1 MPIFCPRSILLVMK
15 DLRKI
20 IGDNLTEL
28 RKRRGL
34 TQLELA
40 EKFNYTDRAVSKWE
54 NGDTL
59 PDVEVLYQLC
69 EYYGVTMDYL
79 THEEN
84 AQFKKKDNPLNR
96 TNKIVITA
104 LAISV
109 VWMLATVIFVYFM
122 IRRNL
127 VIWQIFVW
135 AVPVS
140 CIFAVYFN
148 KIYFHR
154 RITAFICWSL
164 FIWSALAGSFL
175 SFGNYE
181 LWPLFFI
188 GIPAQ
193 ISLIFWL
200 NIKQIKKEK
209 EMK

>member
-1 MPIFCPRSILLVMK
+1 MD

-20 IGDNLTEL
+20 IGDNLSEL

-40 EKFNYTDRAVSKWE
+40 EKFNYTDRAISKWE

-59 PDVEVLYQLC
+59 PDVEVLYELC
-69 EYYGVTMDYL
+69 EFYGVTIDYL

-84 AQFKKKDNPLNR
+84 AQFKKKDNPLNK
-96 TNKIVITA
+96 TNKIIITA
-104 LAISV
+104 LAVSV
-109 VWMLATVIFVYFM
+109 IWMLATVIFVYFL
-122 IRRNL
+122 IRKNIAL
-127 VIWQIFVW
+127 WQAFIW

-140 CIFAVYFN
+140 SIFVLYFN

-154 RITAFICWSL
+154 RMISFICWSL
-164 FIWSALAGSFL
+164 FVWSMITCAFL

-188 GIPAQ
+188 GVPAQ

-200 NIKQIKKEK
+200 NIRQIKKEK

>member
-1 MPIFCPRSILLVMK
+1 MK

-40 EKFNYTDRAVSKWE
+40 EKFNYTDRAISKWE

-104 LAISV
+104 LAVSV

-127 VIWQIFVW
+127 VLWQSFIW

-140 CIFAVYFN
+140 SLFTLYFN

-154 RITAFICWSL
+154 RITAFACWSL
-164 FIWSALAGSFL
+164 FIWSMITAAFL

-209 EMK
+209 EKK

>member
-1 MPIFCPRSILLVMK
+1 MK

-20 IGDNLTEL
+20 IGDNLSEL

-69 EYYGVTMDYL
+69 EFYGVTMDYL

-84 AQFKKKDNPLNR
+84 AQFKKKEDPLNKA
-96 TNKIVITA
+96 NKIVVTA
-104 LAISV
+104 TAISV
-109 VWMLATVIFVYFM
+109 LWMLATVLFVYVM
-122 IRRNL
+122 IRRGN
-127 VIWQIFVW
+127 VIWQAFVW
-135 AVPVS
+135 AVPLS
-140 CIFAVYFN
+140 AVFTLYFN

-154 RITAFICWSL
+154 KLTSFICWSI
-164 FIWSALAGSFL
+164 FIWSTITASFL
-175 SFGNYE
+175 TFGNYE
-181 LWPLFFI
+181 MWPLFFI
-188 GIPAQ
+188 GVPAQ

-200 NIKQIKKEK
+200 NIRRVKKEK
-209 EMK
+209 QQK

>member
-1 MPIFCPRSILLVMK
+1 MPKFCLGSILLVMK

-84 AQFKKKDNPLNR
+84 AQFKRKDDPLNR
-96 TNKIVITA
+96 TNKIIITA
-104 LAISV
+104 MAVTV
-109 VWMLATVIFVYFM
+109 VMMLATVIFVYYM
-122 IRRNL
+122 IRKNI
-127 VIWQIFVW
+127 VIWQAFVW
-135 AVPVS
+135 AIPL
-140 CIFAVYFN
+140 CALFTVYFN

-154 RITAFICWSL
+154 KIVAFCCWSV
-164 FIWSALAGSFL
+164 FIWSGITAPFL

-209 EMK
+209 QKK

>member
-1 MPIFCPRSILLVMK
+1 MD

-20 IGDNLTEL
+20 IGDNLSEL

-40 EKFNYTDRAVSKWE
+40 EKFNYTDRAISKWE

-59 PDVEVLYQLC
+59 PDVEVLYELC
-69 EYYGVTMDYL
+69 EFYGVTIDYL

-84 AQFKKKDNPLNR
+84 AQFKKKDNPLNK
-96 TNKIVITA
+96 TNKIIITA
-104 LAISV
+104 LAVSV
-109 VWMLATVIFVYFM
+109 IWMLATVIFVYFL
-122 IRRNL
+122 IRKNIAL
-127 VIWQIFVW
+127 WQAFIW

-140 CIFAVYFN
+140 SIFVLYFN
-148 KIYFHR
+148 KIYFHKR
-154 RITAFICWSL
+154 MISFICWSL
-164 FIWSALAGSFL
+164 FVWSMITCAFL

-188 GIPAQ
+188 GVPAQ

-200 NIKQIKKEK
+200 NIRQIKKEK

>member
-1 MPIFCPRSILLVMK
+1 MK

-20 IGDNLTEL
+20 IGDNLSEL

-69 EYYGVTMDYL
+69 EFYGVTIDYL

-96 TNKIVITA
+96 TNRIVITA
-104 LAISV
+104 LAVSV
-109 VWMLATVIFVYFM
+109 IWMLATVIFVYFL
-122 IRRNL
+122 IRKNNAP
-127 VIWQIFVW
+127 WQSFVW
-135 AVPVS
+135 AIPIS
-140 CIFAVYFN
+140 CAFVVYFN
-148 KIYFHR
+148 KIYFHT
-154 RITAFICWSL
+154 RITSFCCWSL
-164 FIWSALAGSFL
+164 FVWSMITSAFL
-175 SFGNYE
+175 SFGNYD

-193 ISLIFWL
+193 ISMILWL
-200 NIKQIKKEK
+200 NIKQIKKDK
-209 EMK
+209 ELK

>member
-1 MPIFCPRSILLVMK
+1 MK

-96 TNKIVITA
+96 TNRIVITA

-127 VIWQIFVW
+127 VIWQTFVW

-154 RITAFICWSL
+154 RITGFICWSL
-164 FIWSALAGSFL
+164 FIWSTLTGSFL

-209 EMK
+209 EKK